1 MRLEVEAWNLPTIK
15 KLFKHFV
22 NEFSAWLNGLTEGPD
37 NVRIKLSAMFQG
49 DKTVIRRAL
58 AAVLFFFGLALCASA
73 QQLVDKTV
81 ATVSDGS
88 RTELITLSDLKWQL
102 ALQPNIQLN
111 PPSSEDLNRAL
122 RLLIDQRL
130 FALEAERLPREPAT
144 KAEINAKI
152 NEIVSYFPT
161 PVEFERRLNL
171 VGFKSVS
178 DPNFEQIIA
187 QRINIDKYL
196 AFRFRSFI
204 VITADDEAQY
214 YQNVFV
220 PEFRRRNA
228 GVIVPSLDSKRAEI
242 VESLTEERVGQ
253 QIETFLDEAKRRAEI
268 VILSPV

>member
-1 MRLEVEAWNLPTIK
+1 MFKGARTMIK
-15 KLFKHFV
+15 RML
-22 NEFSAWLNGLTEGPD
+22 GG
-37 NVRIKLSAMFQG
+37 G
-49 DKTVIRRAL
+49 
-58 AAVLFFFGLALCASA
+58 FFLWSLCLLASA
-73 QQLVDKTV
+73 QQVVDKTV

-102 ALQPNIQLN
+102 ALQPNVQIN

-130 FALEAERLPREPAT
+130 FALEAERLPREAPT
-144 KAEINAKI
+144 KAEIAAKI

-178 DPNFEQIIA
+178 DPNFEQIVA
-187 QRINIDKYL
+187 QRIAIDKYL
-196 AFRFRSFI
+196 DFRFRSFI

-214 YQNVFV
+214 YRNVYV

-228 GVIVPSLDSKRAEI
+228 GVIVPSLESKRAEI
-242 VESLTEERVGQ
+242 VESLTEERVAQ

>member
-1 MRLEVEAWNLPTIK
+1 
-15 KLFKHFV
+15 
-22 NEFSAWLNGLTEGPD
+22 
-37 NVRIKLSAMFQG
+37 MFQASNSLVMRAFTG
-49 DKTVIRRAL
+49 SILLLAFCVI
-58 AAVLFFFGLALCASA
+58 VSA
-73 QQLVDKTV
+73 QQVVDKTV
-81 ATVSDGS
+81 ATISDGG

-102 ALQPNIQLN
+102 ALQPGTPIS

-130 FALEAERLPREPAT
+130 FALEAERLPREAAT
-144 KAEINAKI
+144 KPEIIAKI
-152 NEIVSYFPT
+152 NEILSYFTT
-161 PVEFERRLNL
+161 PAEFERRLNL

-187 QRINIDKYL
+187 QRIAIDKYL

-214 YQNVFV
+214 YRNVFV
-220 PEFRRRNA
+220 PEFRRLNP
-228 GVIVPSLDSKRAEI
+228 GVIIPTLDSRRAKI
-242 VESLTEERVGQ
+242 VEALTEERVAQ

>member
-1 MRLEVEAWNLPTIK
+1 M
-15 KLFKHFV
+15 
-22 NEFSAWLNGLTEGPD
+22 FSSFSDALGRIVAGL
-37 NVRIKLSAMFQG
+37 IL
-49 DKTVIRRAL
+49 L
-58 AAVLFFFGLALCASA
+58 AACGVVLSA
-73 QQLVDKTV
+73 QQIVDKTV

-88 RTELITLSDLKWQL
+88 RTELITLSDLRWQL
-102 ALQPNIQLN
+102 ALQPGVQIN

-144 KAEINAKI
+144 KAEISAKI

-161 PVEFERRLNL
+161 PIEFERRLNL

-187 QRINIDKYL
+187 QRIAIDKYL
-196 AFRFRSFI
+196 SFRFRSFI
-204 VITADDEAQY
+204 VITAEDETRY
-214 YQNVFV
+214 YRDVYL

-228 GVIVPSLDSKRAEI
+228 GVIVPTLPSKRTEI
-242 VESLTEERVGQ
+242 VEALTEERVAQ
-253 QIETFLDEAKRRAEI
+253 QLEAFLDEAKRRIEI